1 MLFLAS
7 DESSKVIDAALGVL
21 ERGTWNVADAVKQQ
35 PWLPNGPIPLNV
47 TWTRPMTPPSDRS
60 EAAA

>member
-1 MLFLAS
+1 MQFLAS

-60 EAAA
+60 EAVA

>member
-1 MLFLAS
+1 
-7 DESSKVIDAALGVL
+7 
-21 ERGTWNVADAVKQQ
+21 VADAVKQQ

-60 EAAA
+60 EAVA